1 MRLRYMELRNYRKF
15 RDAHIEFPDGVV
27 AIVGSNGTGK
37 TTILEAVTWALFGNA
52 SSVVRDNKEGVVSF
66 GASPSDETSVVLE
79 FDLGE
84 DSYRLARSMKVKS
97 LKTDASLE
105 VNGKLLATGDTEVT
119 NSIID
124 KLGMDHQ
131 AFFVSVFTKQK
142 DLNALANLRP
152 AERKALVLRMLRVD
166 SLDKVIKA
174 IDSDANSAK
183 KEAEGVSASLR
194 DADGN
199 DKLGSLKEEER
210 LAAESLK
217 RIVDGSSQ
225 LLVDRKAAAE
235 RCQTTRGLW
244 EAEEERY
251 RQDVALERRQ
261 TGARAGLQAMHESLT
276 KLEKEVD
283 ELQTIRARLPDLESA
298 EKEYQDAR
306 TAAEGHSALREV
318 YLKRQRLAEELA
330 AKKTEIES
338 LRAEGEQAAREM
350 SGLPDIEASLAT
362 VETTL
367 NETRELISSISAQ
380 ARVAETEAGRLRAEL
395 VRSKQKAEEIVKLG
409 EDSNCPTCQRR
420 MGAQYT
426 DLLRRYQEEQKA
438 LDEGAALQDEIRKGL
453 MEQRSRSEQRR
464 DALEAR
470 RSKLISQSRLKASL
484 DERVRKAQQSLSRT
498 QERAD
503 ALQKDLDSLGPVDY
517 DAKAHDA
524 ARRKV
529 TELEPSH
536 LALNRAMTK
545 MERLPLALEEKA
557 RMAVVVAS
565 EEETLRS
572 ASQERRALGFD
583 MKALLGRKKDHEEA
597 RQNEER
603 LAQEIIRAEGEQRRL
618 ASEIDSLRK
627 RASDLELLRSRQ
639 ASLTKEL
646 ETLNRLSQVM
656 KGFKENVI
664 SRIVP
669 TLSDVSSDLL
679 TQLTEGKYGGMRLD
693 ENYQMWLYDQGE
705 EFRLER
711 FSGGEVDLA
720 NLCLRL
726 AISRMIMERSGN
738 QMNFLVLDEIFGSQ
752 DQSRKRSILE
762 TLGQLQKQ
770 FRQILLITHID
781 DVKDNVSAVLRV
793 QEKENGSSTVVLED

>member
-15 RDAHIEFPDGVV
+15 REARIEFPDGVV
-27 AIVGSNGTGK
+27 AIVGNNGTGK

-52 SSVVRDNKEGVVSF
+52 SSVIRDNKEGVVSF
-66 GASPSDETSVVLE
+66 GAPPGEECSVVLE

-84 DSYRLARSMKVKS
+84 DSYRLARNMKVKS

-105 VNGKLLATGDTEVT
+105 VNGKLLATGDAEVT
-119 NSIID
+119 KAMVA

-142 DLNALANLRP
+142 DLNALANLKP
-152 AERKALVLRMLRVD
+152 AERKTLVLRMLRVD
-166 SLDKVIKA
+166 SLDKVIKS
-174 IDSDANSAK
+174 IDANANSAK
-183 KEAEGVSASLR
+183 REAEGVSALLR
-194 DADGN
+194 DADGR
-199 DKLGSLKEEER
+199 DKVKTIREEER
-210 LAAESLK
+210 VAADSLRK
-217 RIVDGSSQ
+217 ILEGSSKLQ
-225 LLVDRKAAAE
+225 ADRKAAAE
-235 RCQTTRGLW
+235 RSQTTKGLW
-244 EAEEERY
+244 EAEEGRY

-261 TGARAGLQAMHESLT
+261 TGARAGLQAMHETLGKLDKEVGELHALRGSLPE
-276 KLEKEVD
+276 LEEKE
-283 ELQTIRARLPDLESA
+283 R
-298 EKEYQDAR
+298 EYQDAR
-306 TAAEGHSALREV
+306 STAERHSAARESF
-318 YLKRQRLAEELA
+318 LKRRRLEEDLA
-330 AKKTEIES
+330 ARRGEMEI
-338 LRAEGEQAAREM
+338 LRAEGERAIKEM
-350 SGLPDIEASLAT
+350 SGLPDIEVSLAT
-362 VETTL
+362 VDANL
-367 NETRELISSISAQ
+367 SETRELISSISAQ
-380 ARVAETEAGRLRAEL
+380 ARVAETEAGRLRTEL
-395 VRSKQKAEEIVKLG
+395 RTSKQRAEEIGKLG

-420 MGAQYT
+420 MGAHYT

-438 LDEGAALQDEIRKGL
+438 LEDGALLHDDIRKGL

-464 DALEAR
+464 EALEAR
-470 RSKLISQSRLKASL
+470 RSKLLSQSRLKASL
-484 DERVRKAQQSLSRT
+484 EERARNAQHSLVMT
-498 QERAD
+498 QEKVE
-503 ALQKDLDSLGPVDY
+503 ALRKDLDSLGPVEY
-517 DAKAHDA
+517 DAQAHDA
-524 ARRKV
+524 ARRRAAD
-529 TELEPSH
+529 LEPSH

-545 MERLPLALEEKA
+545 MERLPLALEEKE
-557 RMAVVVAS
+557 RMAAAVAK
-565 EEETLRS
+565 EEGTLRV

-583 MKALLGRKKDHEEA
+583 MKALLLRRQEHEEA
-597 RQNEER
+597 RADEER
-603 LAQEIIRAEGEQRRL
+603 LSQEMIRAEGEQRRL
-618 ASEIDSLRK
+618 AFEIDSLRK
-627 RASDLELLRSRQ
+627 RAEELEGLRSRHS
-639 ASLTKEL
+639 ALIKEQ

-656 KGFKENVI
+656 RGFKENVI

-679 TQLTEGKYGGMRLD
+679 SQLTEGKYGGMRLD

-793 QEKENGSSTVVLED
+793 QEKEDGSSTAVLED

>member
-15 RDAHIEFPDGVV
+15 REARIEFPDGVV
-27 AIVGSNGTGK
+27 AIVGNNGTGK

-66 GASPSDETSVVLE
+66 GASPGDECSVVLE

-119 NSIID
+119 NAIVD
-124 KLGMDHQ
+124 RLGMDHQ

-174 IDSDANSAK
+174 IDADANNAK

-199 DKLGSLKEEER
+199 DKLRSLKEEER
-210 LAAESLK
+210 AAADSLK
-217 RIVDGSSQ
+217 RIVDGSSK
-225 LLVDRKAAAE
+225 LLNDRIAAIE
-235 RCQTTRGLW
+235 KSQMTKGLW

-261 TGARAGLQAMHESLT
+261 TGARAGLQAMHESLG

-283 ELQTIRARLPDLESA
+283 ELQTLRARLPDLEA
-298 EKEYQDAR
+298 KEKEYHDAR
-306 TAAEGHSALREV
+306 SAAESHTALREAF
-318 YLKRQRLAEELA
+318 LKRQRLEEELA
-330 AKKTEIES
+330 ARKADLES
-338 LRAEGEQAAREM
+338 LRAEGEQAAKEM

-362 VETTL
+362 VEATL
-367 NETRELISSISAQ
+367 NDTRELISSISAQ

-395 VRSKQKAEEIVKLG
+395 VRSKQKAEEITKLG

-438 LDEGAALQDEIRKGL
+438 LEEGAALQDDIRKGL
-453 MEQRSRSEQRR
+453 MEQLSRSGQRR
-464 DALEAR
+464 DALESR
-470 RSKLISQSRLKASL
+470 RSKLLSQSRLKASL
-484 DERVRKAQQSLSRT
+484 DERLRRSQQSLSRT
-498 QERAD
+498 QEKAD
-503 ALQKDLDSLGPVDY
+503 ALQKDLDSLEKVEY
-517 DAKAHDA
+517 DAMAHDA
-524 ARRKV
+524 AKRRAA
-529 TELEPSH
+529 ELEPSH
-536 LALNRAMTK
+536 LALTRATTK
-545 MERLPLALEEKA
+545 MERLPLALEEKDK
-557 RMAVVVAS
+557 MAVAVAG
-565 EEETLRS
+565 EEETLRI
-572 ASQERRALGFD
+572 ASQERRALGFEV
-583 MKALLGRKKDHEEA
+583 KALLARKKDHEEA
-597 RQNEER
+597 RQKEER
-603 LAQEIIRAEGEQRRL
+603 LAQDIIRAEGEQRRL

-627 RASDLELLRSRQ
+627 RAADLEMLRARQ
-639 ASLTKEL
+639 ASLMTEL
-646 ETLNRLSQVM
+646 GTLSRLSQVM

-679 TQLTEGKYGGMRLD
+679 SQLTEGKYGGIRLD
-693 ENYQMWLYDQGE
+693 DNYQMWLYDQGE

-781 DVKDNVSAVLRV
+781 DVKDNVSAVIRV
-793 QEKENGSSTVVLED
+793 QEKEDGSSTAVLED

>member
-15 RDAHIEFPDGVV
+15 REARIEFPDGVV
-27 AIVGSNGTGK
+27 AIVGNNGTGK

-66 GASPSDETSVVLE
+66 GASPGDECSVVLE

-84 DSYRLARSMKVKS
+84 DSYRLARNMKVKS

-119 NSIID
+119 NAIVD
-124 KLGMDHQ
+124 RLGMDHQ

-166 SLDKVIKA
+166 SLDRVIKA
-174 IDSDANSAK
+174 IDADANNAK
-183 KEAEGVSASLR
+183 KEAEGVSVSLR
-194 DADGN
+194 DANGN
-199 DKLGSLKEEER
+199 DKIGSLKEEER
-210 LAAESLK
+210 AAADSLK
-217 RIVDGSSQ
+217 RIVDGSSK
-225 LLVDRKAAAE
+225 LLADKKAAAE
-235 RCQTTRGLW
+235 KSRMTRGLW

-261 TGARAGLQAMHESLT
+261 TGARAGLQAMHESLG
-276 KLEKEVD
+276 KLEKEVG
-283 ELQTIRARLPDLESA
+283 ELQALRGSLPDLEA
-298 EKEYQDAR
+298 KEKEYQNAR
-306 TAAEGHSALREV
+306 SAAERHAALREAF
-318 YLKRQRLAEELA
+318 LKRQRLEEELA
-330 AKKTEIES
+330 AKKAELES
-338 LRAEGEQAAREM
+338 LRAEAEQAAKEM
-350 SGLPDIEASLAT
+350 SGLPDIETSLAT
-362 VETTL
+362 VEATL
-367 NETRELISSISAQ
+367 NETRELMSSISAQ
-380 ARVAETEAGRLRAEL
+380 AGVAEAEAGRLRAEIA
-395 VRSKQKAEEIVKLG
+395 RSKQKADEIIKLG

-420 MGAQYT
+420 MGEQFT

-438 LDEGAALQDEIRKGL
+438 FEEGAVLQDEVRKGL

-470 RSKLISQSRLKASL
+470 RSKLLSQSRLKASL
-484 DERVRKAQQSLSRT
+484 EERLRRSQQSLSRT

-503 ALQKDLDSLGPVDY
+503 ALQKDLDSLGPVEY
-517 DAKAHDA
+517 DSKAHDA
-524 ARRKV
+524 AKRRAA
-529 TELEPSH
+529 ELEPSH

-545 MERLPLALEEKA
+545 MERLPLALEEKDK
-557 RMAVVVAS
+557 MAIAVAS
-565 EEETLRS
+565 EEEALRT

-583 MKALLGRKKDHEEA
+583 MKALLTLKKEHEEA

-627 RASDLELLRSRQ
+627 RAADLEMLRSRQ
-639 ASLTKEL
+639 AYLKTEL
-646 ETLNRLSQVM
+646 ETLSRLSQVM

-679 TQLTEGKYGGMRLD
+679 SQLTEGRYGGMRLD
-693 ENYQMWLYDQGE
+693 DNYQMWLYDQGE

-793 QEKENGSSTVVLED
+793 QEKEDGSSTAVLED

>member
-15 RDAHIEFPDGVV
+15 RDCRIEFPDGVV
-27 AIVGSNGTGK
+27 AIVGNNGTGK

-66 GASPSDETSVVLE
+66 GASPADETSVVLE

-84 DSYRLARSMKVKS
+84 DAYRLARNMKVKS

-119 NSIID
+119 KAIVT

-142 DLNALANLRP
+142 DLNALANLGP
-152 AERKALVLRMLRVD
+152 ADRKKLVLRMLRVD
-166 SLDKVIKA
+166 SLEKVIDA
-174 IDSDANSAK
+174 ISADAKNAK
-183 KEAEGVSASLR
+183 TEANGVSASLL
-194 DADGN
+194 DADGK
-199 DKLGSLKEEER
+199 DKIKVLKEEER
-210 LAAESLK
+210 AAADSLK
-217 RIVDGSSQ
+217 KIVDGSSA
-225 LLVDRKAAAE
+225 LLLDRKAAIE
-235 RCQTTRGLW
+235 KSQITKGLW
-244 EAEEERY
+244 EAEEVRY
-251 RQDVALERRQ
+251 RQDVAVERRQ
-261 TGARAGLQAMHESLT
+261 TGARAGLQAMHESLG
-276 KLEKEVD
+276 KLEKEVG
-283 ELQTIRARLPDLESA
+283 ELQVLRDSLPELEGK
-298 EKEYQDAR
+298 EKDYQEAR
-306 TAAEGHSALREV
+306 TAAERHASLREAF
-318 YLKRQRLAEELA
+318 LKRQRTVDELT
-330 AKKTEIES
+330 AKKGELES
-338 LRAEGEQAAREM
+338 LRTEGEQAAKEM
-350 SGLPDIEASLAT
+350 SGLPDIETSLAT
-362 VETTL
+362 VDANL
-367 NETRELISSISAQ
+367 NETRELMSSITAQ
-380 ARVAETEAGRLRAEL
+380 ARVAESEAARLRAEL
-395 VRSKQKAEEIVKLG
+395 GRSKQKAEEIVKLG

-420 MGAQYT
+420 MGVQYT

-453 MEQRSRSEQRR
+453 MEQRSRSDQRR
-464 DALEAR
+464 EALEVR
-470 RSKLISQSRLKASL
+470 RSKLLSQSRMKASL

-498 QERAD
+498 QEKVD
-503 ALQKDLDSLGPVDY
+503 ALQKDLDSLGPVEY
-517 DAKAHDA
+517 DVKAHDA
-524 ARRKV
+524 TKRKV
-529 TELEPSH
+529 AELEPSH

-545 MERLPLALEEKA
+545 MERLPLALDERNK
-557 RMAVVVAS
+557 MANAVAS
-565 EEETLRS
+565 EEEALRI

-583 MKALLGRKKDHEEA
+583 MKTLLLKKKEHEDA

-603 LAQEIIRAEGEQRRL
+603 LVQDIIRAEGEQRRL
-618 ASEIDSLRK
+618 VSEIDSLRK
-627 RASDLELLRSRQ
+627 QTADLDRSRLRY
-639 ASLTKEL
+639 SVLMKEL

-679 TQLTEGKYGGMRLD
+679 SQLTEGKYGGMRLD
-693 ENYQMWLYDQGE
+693 DNYQMWLYDQGE

-752 DQSRKRSILE
+752 DQSRKRAILE

-793 QEKENGSSTVVLED
+793 QEKEDGSSTAVLED

>member
-15 RDAHIEFPDGVV
+15 REARIEFPDGVV
-27 AIVGSNGTGK
+27 AIVGNNGTGK

-66 GASPSDETSVVLE
+66 GAPPGDECSVVLE

-97 LKTDASLE
+97 LKTEASLE

-119 NSIID
+119 KAIVN

-142 DLNALANLRP
+142 DLNALANLGP
-152 AERKALVLRMLRVD
+152 ADRKKLVLRMLRVD
-166 SLDKVIKA
+166 SLDKVIDA
-174 IDSDANSAK
+174 INADAKNAK
-183 KEAEGVSASLR
+183 MEANGVSASLR
-194 DADGN
+194 DADGR
-199 DKLGSLKEEER
+199 DMIKLLKEEER
-210 LAAESLK
+210 LAADSLK
-217 RIVDGSSQ
+217 NIIEGSSKLQ
-225 LLVDRKAAAE
+225 ADRKAANE
-235 RCQTTRGLW
+235 RSQITKGLL

-251 RQDVALERRQ
+251 RLDVAIERRQ
-261 TGARAGLQAMHESLT
+261 TGARAGLQAMHESLG
-276 KLEKEVD
+276 KLEKEVA
-283 ELQTIRARLPDLESA
+283 ELQTLRDSLPGLENKEKDYQEARI
-298 EKEYQDAR
+298 
-306 TAAEGHSALREV
+306 AAERHTLLRETF
-318 YLKRQRLAEELA
+318 LRRQRLEEELA
-330 AKKTEIES
+330 AKKAELEV
-338 LRAEGEQAAREM
+338 LRVEGEQAAKEM
-350 SGLPDIEASLAT
+350 AVLPDIESSLAT
-362 VETTL
+362 VDANL

-380 ARVAETEAGRLRAEL
+380 ARVAETEAVRLRAEL
-395 VRSKQKAEEIVKLG
+395 MRSKQKAEEIAKLG

-420 MGAQYT
+420 MGTQYT
-426 DLLRRYQEEQKA
+426 DLLRRYREEQKE
-438 LDEGAALQDEIRKGL
+438 LDEGATLQDEIRKGL

-464 DALEAR
+464 EALEAR
-470 RSKLISQSRLKASL
+470 RSKLLSQSRLKASL
-484 DERVRKAQQSLSRT
+484 DERARKAQQSLSRT
-498 QERAD
+498 QERVD
-503 ALQKDLDSLGPVDY
+503 ALQRDLDSLGPVEY

-524 ARRKV
+524 LKRNV
-529 TELEPSH
+529 SELEPAH

-545 MERLPLALEEKA
+545 MERLPLALEEKG
-557 RMAVVVAS
+557 RMAIAVAS
-565 EEETLRS
+565 EEEVLRT

-583 MKALLGRKKDHEEA
+583 MKTLQFKKKEQEDA

-603 LAQEIIRAEGEQRRL
+603 LAQEMIRSEGEQRRL
-618 ASEIDSLRK
+618 SSEIESLRK
-627 RASDLELLRSRQ
+627 RVADLERNRSRY
-639 ASLTKEL
+639 ASLMTEM
-646 ETLNRLSQVM
+646 ETLNHLSQVM
-656 KGFKENVI
+656 KGFKENVT

-679 TQLTEGKYGGMRLD
+679 SQLTEGKYGGMRLD

-793 QEKENGSSTVVLED
+793 QEKEDGSSTAVLED

>member
-1 MRLRYMELRNYRKF
+1 MELRNYRKF
-15 RDAHIEFPDGVV
+15 RDSRIEFPDGVV
-27 AIVGSNGTGK
+27 AIVGQNGSGK

-66 GASPSDETSVVLE
+66 GAAPGEECSVVLE
-79 FDLGE
+79 FELGE

-105 VNGKLLATGDTEVT
+105 VNGKLLAKTDTDVT
-119 NSIID
+119 AAIVS

-152 AERKALVLRMLRVD
+152 ADRKTLVLRMLRVD
-166 SLDKVIKA
+166 FLDDVIK
-174 IDSDANSAK
+174 DVDRDAKDAKRQAEQISAL
-183 KEAEGVSASLR
+183 LR
-194 DADGN
+194 DQDGR
-199 DKLGSLKEEER
+199 DKIGALTEEER
-210 LAAESLK
+210 
-217 RIVDGSSQ
+217 
-225 LLVDRKAAAE
+225 AAAE
-235 RCQTTRGLW
+235 TLKGIVEGSSRLLADRQEAVERGKATRGLW

-251 RQDVALERRQ
+251 RKDVALERRQ
-261 TGARAGLQAMHESLT
+261 TGARAGLQAMHESLG
-276 KLEKEVD
+276 KLEREVG
-283 ELQTIRARLPDLESA
+283 ELRLLRDSLPDLQRR
-298 EKEYQDAR
+298 EKEYHEAKL
-306 TAAEGHSALREV
+306 AAERHSALREA
-318 YLKRQRLAEELA
+318 YLRRQRLEQDLNARRTEMEALQAEA
-330 AKKTEIES
+330 
-338 LRAEGEQAAREM
+338 EQAAKEIG
-350 SGLPDIEASLAT
+350 GLPDLEASLAT
-362 VETTL
+362 VEANL
-367 NETRELISSISAQ
+367 NETRELISAISAQ
-380 ARVAETEAGRLRAEL
+380 ARVAETEAVRLRSEIKASRL
-395 VRSKQKAEEIVKLG
+395 KAEEIGKLG

-426 DLLRRYQEEQKA
+426 DLLRRYQEEQGT
-438 LDEGAALQDEIRKGL
+438 LEQGAAHQDEVRKGL

-464 DALEAR
+464 EALESR
-470 RSKLISQSRLKASL
+470 RSKLLSQSRLKASL
-484 DERVRKAQQSLSRT
+484 EERARKAAQSLSKT
-498 QERAD
+498 QEAAD
-503 ALQKDLDSLGPVDY
+503 ALQNELRTAGPAEY
-517 DAKAHDA
+517 DAQAHDDVRKKA
-524 ARRKV
+524 A
-529 TELEPSH
+529 ELEPSH
-536 LALNRAMTK
+536 LDLNRAMAK
-545 MERLPLALEEKA
+545 MERLPLAQEEKDRTAAAVA
-557 RMAVVVAS
+557 R
-565 EEETLRS
+565 EEEELRN
-572 ASQERRALGFD
+572 ASRERRDLAFD
-583 MKALLGRKKDHEEA
+583 MKALLTRKKDFEEA
-597 RQNEER
+597 RTNEER

-618 ASEIDSLRK
+618 TSELGSLRK
-627 RASDLELLRSRQ
+627 RRAELEGFREKHSALVAEQ
-639 ASLTKEL
+639 

-656 KGFKENVI
+656 KGFKEHVI

-679 TQLTEGKYGGMRLD
+679 SQLTEGKYGGMRLD

-781 DVKDNVSAVLRV
+781 DVKDNVSAVMRV
-793 QEKENGSSTVVLED
+793 VEKENGSSTVVLED

>member
-15 RDAHIEFPDGVV
+15 REARIEFPDGVV
-27 AIVGSNGTGK
+27 AIVGNNGTGK

-66 GASPSDETSVVLE
+66 GAPPGDECSVVLE

-105 VNGKLLATGDTEVT
+105 LNGKLLATGDTDVT
-119 NSIID
+119 RAIVS

-142 DLNALANLRP
+142 DLNALANLKP
-152 AERKALVLRMLRVD
+152 AERKTLVLRMLRVD
-166 SLDKVIKA
+166 FLDRVIKA
-174 IDSDANSAK
+174 IDADASLAK
-183 KEAEGVSASLR
+183 REAEAASASLR

-199 DKLGSLKEEER
+199 DKMALLREEE
-210 LAAESLK
+210 LAAAGSLK
-217 RIVDGSSQ
+217 RIEDGGSK
-225 LLVDRKAAAE
+225 LLADHSAAAE
-235 RCQTTRGLW
+235 RSRLIKGEW
-244 EAEEERY
+244 EREEERY

-261 TGARAGLQAMHESLT
+261 TGARAGLQAMHESLA
-276 KLEKEVD
+276 KLEKEVQ
-283 ELQTIRARLPDLESA
+283 ELQALRDSLPGLQAKEQ
-298 EKEYQDAR
+298 EYQEAR
-306 TAAEGHSALREV
+306 AALEAQAVLRDS
-318 YLKRQRLAEELA
+318 YLRRQRLEEELA
-330 AKKTEIES
+330 AKEDELAS
-338 LRAEGEQAAREM
+338 LRAEGDQAAKEM
-350 SGLPDIEASLAT
+350 AGLPDIDASLAT
-362 VETTL
+362 VDANL
-367 NETRELISSISAQ
+367 NETRELMSSISAQ
-380 ARVAETEAGRLRAEL
+380 VRVAENESARLRAEL
-395 VRSKQKAEEIVKLG
+395 ERSLRKAEDIAKLG

-426 DLLRRYQEEQKA
+426 DLLRRFQEEQGS
-438 LDEGAALQDEIRKGL
+438 LEEGAALQDDIRKGL
-453 MEQRSRSEQRR
+453 LEQLSRSEQRR
-464 DALEAR
+464 EALEAR
-470 RSKLISQSRLKASL
+470 RSKLISQSRAKAAL
-484 DERVRKAQQSLSRT
+484 GERLRRSQQSLSRT
-498 QERAD
+498 QERVD
-503 ALQKDLDSLGPVDY
+503 ALQKELGSIGAVEY
-517 DAKAHDA
+517 DARAHEE
-524 ARRKV
+524 ARRRAAD
-529 TELEPSH
+529 LEPSH
-536 LALNRAMTK
+536 LALARAMTR
-545 MERLPLALEEKA
+545 MERLPLALQERERLSA
-557 RMAVVVAS
+557 DVSR
-565 EEETLRS
+565 EEEVLRT

-583 MKALLGRKKDHEEA
+583 MKALLQRRREYEEA
-597 RQNEER
+597 RGNEER
-603 LAQEIIRAEGEQRRL
+603 LAQEMIRAEGERRRL
-618 ASEIDSLRK
+618 ASELESLRK
-627 RASDLELLRSRQ
+627 RAADLEAMRSRH
-639 ASLTKEL
+639 AHLMKEL

-656 KGFKENVI
+656 RGFKENVI

-679 TQLTEGKYGGMRLD
+679 SQLTEGKYSGMRLD

-793 QEKENGSSTVVLED
+793 QEKEDGSSTAVLED

>member
-15 RDAHIEFPDGVV
+15 REARIEFPDGLV

-66 GASPSDETSVVLE
+66 GASPGEECSVVLE

-119 NSIID
+119 STMVD
-124 KLGMDHQ
+124 RLGMDHQ

-174 IDSDANSAK
+174 IDADANNAK

-199 DKLGSLKEEER
+199 DKIRSLKEEES
-210 LAAESLK
+210 AAADSLK
-217 RIVDGSSQ
+217 RIVDGSSK
-225 LLVDRKAAAE
+225 LLADRKAAVE
-235 RCQTTRGLW
+235 RSLMTKGLW

-251 RQDVALERRQ
+251 REDVALERRQ
-261 TGARAGLQAMHESLT
+261 TGARAALQAMHESLG
-276 KLEKEVD
+276 KLEKEVE
-283 ELQTIRARLPDLESA
+283 ELQALRACLPDLETR
-298 EKEYQDAR
+298 EREYHDAR
-306 TAAEGHSALREV
+306 SATESHTALREAF
-318 YLKRQRLAEELA
+318 LRRQRLEEELTA
-330 AKKTEIES
+330 RKGDLET
-338 LRAEGEQAAREM
+338 LRTEGEQAAKEM

-362 VETTL
+362 VEATL
-367 NETRELISSISAQ
+367 NETRDLISSISAQ
-380 ARVAETEAGRLRAEL
+380 ARVAETEAGRLRAEI
-395 VRSKQKAEEIVKLG
+395 VRSKQKAGEIAKLG

-438 LDEGAALQDEIRKGL
+438 LEEGADLQDEIRKGL
-453 MEQRSRSEQRR
+453 MEQLSRSGQRR
-464 DALEAR
+464 DALESR
-470 RSKLISQSRLKASL
+470 RSKLLSQSRLKASL
-484 DERVRKAQQSLSRT
+484 DERLRRSQQSLSRT
-498 QERAD
+498 QEKAD
-503 ALQKDLDSLGPVDY
+503 ALQRELDSLGPVEY

-524 ARRKV
+524 AKRKV
-529 TELEPSH
+529 AELEPSH

-545 MERLPLALEEKA
+545 MERLPLALNEREKMAIAVAGEEEVL
-557 RMAVVVAS
+557 RTAS
-565 EEETLRS
+565 E
-572 ASQERRALGFD
+572 ERRALGFD
-583 MKALLGRKKDHEEA
+583 MKVLLTRKKDHEEA

-627 RASDLELLRSRQ
+627 RAADLESLRSRQ
-639 ASLTKEL
+639 SFLVKEL
-646 ETLNRLSQVM
+646 ETLSRLSQVM

-679 TQLTEGKYGGMRLD
+679 SRLTEGKYGGMRLD
-693 ENYQMWLYDQGE
+693 DNYQMWLYDQGQ

-762 TLGQLQKQ
+762 TLGQLQRQ

-781 DVKDNVSAVLRV
+781 DVKDNVSAVIRV
-793 QEKENGSSTVVLED
+793 QEKEDGSSTAVLED